1 MRIRIGLGGI
11 GFIIANGL
19 CAEELWP
26 LFSLGT
32 DTANHASQT
41 VSVSVQL
48 MLLLALLTLLP
59 AMLLVTTSFTRVVV
73 VLSILRQ
80 AIGLNQTP
88 SNQILVGLSFFLTL
102 YIMSPVFSDINQ
114 SAIQPYLAQQL
125 SPEVAAEKALVPL
138 KQFMLTHTRET
149 DLALFQDLSSG
160 KTEHAVIT
168 DLATE
173 NKEAVSIFVLLPAFV
188 LSELKTA
195 FQIGFLLFV
204 PFLVIDL
211 VVSSVLV
218 SMGMMML
225 SPLMISLPF
234 KLMIFV
240 VVDGWS
246 LVIGSLA
253 SSYQ

>member
-11 GFIIANGL
+11 GCLVANSPG
-19 CAEELWP
+19 AEELWP
-26 LFSLGT
+26 LFSMGT
-32 DTANHASQT
+32 EAASHASQT
-41 VSVSVQL
+41 LSVNIQL
-48 MLLLALLTLLP
+48 MVLLALLTLLP
-59 AMLLVTTSFTRVVV
+59 AMLLVMTSFTRVVV

-102 YIMSPVFSDINQ
+102 YIMSPVFSEIHQ
-114 SAIQPYLAQQL
+114 SAVQPYLSQQL
-125 SPEVAAEKALVPL
+125 SADMAAEKALLPL
-138 KQFMLTHTRET
+138 KQFMLTHTRAS
-149 DLALFQDLSSG
+149 DLALFQDLSGNKVDNSSVFVKG
-160 KTEHAVIT
+160 AVP
-168 DLATE
+168 LL
-173 NKEAVSIFVLLPAFV
+173 VLLPAFV
-188 LSELKTA
+188 VSELKTA

-204 PFLVIDL
+204 PFLIIDL

-225 SPLMISLPF
+225 SPLIVSLPF
-234 KLMIFV
+234 KLMLFV